1 VKKKFKIKIIAEA
14 GVNHNGSIKLAK
26 RLIDVAKKAKCDYV
40 KFQAFKAEELVTL
53 KAKKTSYQKV
63 NQKDHELQFKML
75 KKLEFSE
82 NDFIELKKYCKK
94 KKIKFLCTAFDTD
107 FLSFLVKLK
116 IDIIKIPSGEI
127 NNIFLLKKAAEFKK
141 PILLSTGASTIKD
154 IKFALKIIKK
164 KRNKIYLMQCSSAY
178 PTPVEHS
185 NINTIKEFSRLA
197 DGTGFSDHT
206 LNNEPAIVAIALGA
220 EYIEKHFT
228 LNRKMRGPDHKASL
242 NPKQLELYVES
253 LRNAELS
260 LGKKFKM
267 INKLEK
273 KNYKFIRRVVVAR
286 RKIKINEKFTIQNL
300 TIKRSFLSNK
310 RYEPKDL
317 LNLINKKSNKNYK
330 TNEEIQK

>member
-26 RLIDVAKKAKCDYV
+26 KLIDVAKKAKCDYV

-53 KAKKTSYQKV
+53 KAKKTSYQKK
-63 NQKDHELQFKML
+63 NQKDDELQFKML
-75 KKLEFSE
+75 KKLEFTE

-94 KKIKFLCTAFDTD
+94 KKIKFLCTAFDPD
-107 FLSFLVKLK
+107 FLNFLIKLK
-116 IDIIKIPSGEI
+116 MDVIKIPSGEI
-127 NNIFLLKKAAEFKK
+127 NNIFLLKKATQSKK

-154 IKFALKIIKK
+154 IKFALKIIRKK
-164 KRNKIYLMQCSSAY
+164 KNKVYLMQCSSAY

-185 NINTIKEFSRLA
+185 NINTIKEFSKLA

-220 EYIEKHFT
+220 QYIEKHFT

-242 NPKQLELYVES
+242 DPKQLELYVQS

-260 LGKKFKM
+260 LGKKFKI

-273 KNYKFIRRVVVAR
+273 KNYKFIRRVIVA
-286 RKIKINEKFTIQNL
+286 KKVIKINEKFTIQNL
-300 TIKRSFLSNK
+300 TIKRSSLTNK
-310 RYEPKDL
+310 CYESKYL
-317 LNLINKKSNKNYK
+317 LNLINRKSNKNYK
-330 TNEEIQK
+330 INEEIQK